1 MSSAR
6 HYGYLSAVWK
16 GDRHHKKVGTQA
28 TNWEKIFATHATNKR
43 LVFRIYHGEFSG
55 GPVVETLGFHCREH
69 GQGTKIP
76 HVVWHGQQTN
86 KSNNQNNP
94 QNNNSIY
101 HEFLWISKEKTNGP
115 VEKWA
120 MIGASILQRRNKW
133 SIKRRCLTSLIIRKM
148 QIRPQWESSR
158 MCITG
163 NTYVTA
169 DTFLYQ
175 QNISI
180 LFSSWTWAYPVTQH
194 LRKHWPEGRSIS
206 IVAWVTCNLCPGTL
220 VGKLNSRTV
229 ILRNKNTK
237 LKPGGCEMNSVDLPA
252 K

>member
-1 MSSAR
+1 MGTLVQFER
-6 HYGYLSAVWK
+6 GIDTIRKWEHKPQTGKRYLQPMQLTKDWYSEFIMGNSLVVQWL
-16 GDRHHKKVGTQA
+16 
-28 TNWEKIFATHATNKR
+28 R
-43 LVFRIYHGEFSG
+43 LRASTAGSMG
-55 GPVVETLGFHCREH
+55 SML
-69 GQGTKIP
+69 GQGTRIP
-76 HVVWHGQQTN
+76 HIVWHGQQTN
-86 KSNNQNNP
+86 KNNNQNNP
-94 QNNNSIY
+94 QNNNRIY

-133 SIKRRCLTSLIIRKM
+133 SIKRRCLISLIIRKM

-163 NTYVTA
+163 NTYITA

-194 LRKHWPEGRSIS
+194 LRKHWPEGRGVS

-229 ILRNKNTK
+229 ILRNKSTK